1 MFVHIIA
8 TLIALVQLRKHKIGR
23 WIPLGIFAM
32 GVVSPITLG
41 SVSSKFSEVQINKS
55 LERKIVNIFL
65 PVSLNICFGCSKEGS
80 VSLRLKTVLLSTHN
94 ICFR

>member
-1 MFVHIIA
+1 MFSASEMWYQVFLWALFSSMFVHIIA

-41 SVSSKFSEVQINKS
+41 SVSSKF
-55 LERKIVNIFL
+55 
-65 PVSLNICFGCSKEGS
+65 
-80 VSLRLKTVLLSTHN
+80 LLSPDKQK
-94 ICFR
+94 F

>member
-1 MFVHIIA
+1 MFSASEMWYQVFLWALFSSMFVHIIA

-55 LERKIVNIFL
+55 LERKIVNISFEN
-65 PVSLNICFGCSKEGS
+65 PQHNFY
-80 VSLRLKTVLLSTHN
+80 VLVEK
-94 ICFR
+94 